1 MEQKSQNQNFAKGI
15 YLTKKKG
22 KNGDYLELAIKD
34 ADSYKKYV
42 CFLSKKVD
50 KYGNEFYVI
59 YDKIRED
66 KPNSETENL
75 PF

>member
-1 MEQKSQNQNFAKGI
+1 MEQNSQKPNFAKGI

-22 KNGDYLELAIKD
+22 QKGDYLELAFKD
-34 ADSYKKYV
+34 GETYKKYV
-42 CFLSKKVD
+42 CFLSKKLD

-59 YDKIRED
+59 YDKIQEPKED
-66 KPNSETENL
+66 L